1 MFNLLTGPPISNTFF
16 SFLSALWEW
25 AERRKE
31 VCCGQWAPK
40 TAQAAIQKHE
50 FMNVFDGG
58 SRSCVIWMIDCFLFS
73 LWWGLWALQRHGLRQ
88 KERTKRKTIMKFNG
102 ARRQEER
109 VKWIPFNLSGSQHE
123 MKWSVDGADWI
134 GMNGTGPQA
143 KRGKWMEQTTKATN
157 QSINSKK
164 KELMGLIWV
173 ALFAEWGWLFFFSL
187 VGYEPEAPLPRL
199 DFVSF
204 FGQELHFT
212 TLALFLFH

>member
-143 KRGKWMEQTTKATN
+143 KRGKWN
-157 QSINSKK
+157 WFHS
-164 KELMGLIWV
+164 
-173 ALFAEWGWLFFFSL
+173 FFSSPAAREKRRMKAMEGNGFASSCQFFEL
-187 VGYEPEAPLPRL
+187 EDSWLWAAGQQTNHSLL
-199 DFVSF
+199 FVN
-204 FGQELHFT
+204 EWRRT
-212 TLALFLFH
+212 MKPIN